1 MGEKLIDG
9 YRQLSVN
16 VSVMEELKKIQ
27 VEKGYP
33 SYNKVIRYLVG
44 YWKESYKLGEVKEK

>member
-1 MGEKLIDG
+1 MIDG

-44 YWKESYKLGEVKEK
+44 YWKESYKLSEVKEK